1 MCYFFL
7 NIPRHLNQN
16 KCAIKRNQRTPMER
30 QTSVMMGKRHIYL
43 QVKGWGINYAA
54 LAKWQWWETITHSN
68 NNKNNNSQPARIRW
82 GLSMECPSPMDTQD
96 NSWTWGS
103 KGIIEEG
110 MGWEDCVNQRNWKS
124 SLGLCLW
131 ECQGSYTQDSTTIR
145 TSPRICLSLD
155 TELQVSKDSL
165 AMENNFSQ
173 EWAPELASQHQV
185 AGPVIYRQH

>member
-1 MCYFFL
+1 MHRQVHIYISPLQEIAKLLSLCFEVKYKSSGWWAIIHRL
-7 NIPRHLNQN
+7 IHTRHLRMVPGWQSLR
-16 KCAIKRNQRTPMER
+16 IWGTVPVQET
-30 QTSVMMGKRHIYL
+30 QDSTSVL
-43 QVKGWGINYAA
+43 WFNDQ
-54 LAKWQWWETITHSN
+54 LS
-68 NNKNNNSQPARIRW
+68 ARIFR
-82 GLSMECPSPMDTQD
+82 
-96 NSWTWGS
+96 
-103 KGIIEEG
+103 
-110 MGWEDCVNQRNWKS
+110 NQRNWKS